1 MNHLYT
7 FVIKLID
14 RYNSL
19 EWRPAFWGLGWRCCQ
34 WWSLDNNADRT
45 PSHAD
50 ILRQWLLLQIA
61 VIPMQYAAFWFNQ
74 LKWLFFHNSVRITAN
89 RRAPKRLSLT
99 GFNKRIFIQICS
111 GLLWMKA
118 ITLLSQTLTGL
129 PLDEW
134 CLCFYSSAKESSV
147 ALQAPVGLFLSD
159 VMVRKKYLFVEPLD
173 IFAFFISNKIIQLS
187 CGRIFLPSLPPRLSI
202 IDVWGMDCLFTPN
215 CPIGEAK
222 RLTSQNSG
230 CQQFGYWGHRWEMLI
245 DCLHVGTWKFKE
257 KMLPL
262 KTRRKMMY

>member
-1 MNHLYT
+1 MQHSGSTNLSDFSFT
-7 FVIKLID
+7 IV
-14 RYNSL
+14 S
-19 EWRPAFWGLGWRCCQ
+19 E
-34 WWSLDNNADRT
+34 
-45 PSHAD
+45 
-50 ILRQWLLLQIA
+50 LLLTG
-61 VIPMQYAAFWFNQ
+61 F
-74 LKWLFFHNSVRITAN
+74 
-89 RRAPKRLSLT
+89 APKRLSLT

-187 CGRIFLPSLPPRLSI
+187 CGRIFLPSLPTRLSI